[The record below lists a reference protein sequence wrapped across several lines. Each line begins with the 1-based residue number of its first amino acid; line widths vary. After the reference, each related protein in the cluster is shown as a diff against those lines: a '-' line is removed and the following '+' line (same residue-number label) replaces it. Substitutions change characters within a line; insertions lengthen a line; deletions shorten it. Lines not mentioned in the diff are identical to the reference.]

1 MTTAMTDSAVFT
13 IRALLSDS
21 KKPAV
26 VVVVVVVGRIVVGTT
41 WPATVG
47 AVTVV
52 TVMLDIG
59 DAAAAAAPRVSTAA
73 CWMADETDDASCD
86 AKADCTP
93 EADTVAACALGME
106 MAYATAAACCSL
118 RSEPLCSL
126 RPHVGVTATIAA
138 VMPEPEPAMLIT
150 AALITGTVFGSFR
163 KTAQSATDKAN
174 SPWTTTG
181 GSEVGAVVVVVGSV
195 VGGSVV
201 GVVVV
206 GGIVGAS
213 VVRTVVVVVVVV
225 NQPTG

>member
-21 KKPAV
+21 VMP
-26 VVVVVVVGRIVVGTT
+26 VVVVVVGRIVVGTT
-41 WPATVG
+41 WPAMVG

-73 CWMADETDDASCD
+73 CWMADETDDTLCD

-93 EADTVAACALGME
+93 EADTVAACAPGME

-201 GVVVV
+201 GVGVVVV